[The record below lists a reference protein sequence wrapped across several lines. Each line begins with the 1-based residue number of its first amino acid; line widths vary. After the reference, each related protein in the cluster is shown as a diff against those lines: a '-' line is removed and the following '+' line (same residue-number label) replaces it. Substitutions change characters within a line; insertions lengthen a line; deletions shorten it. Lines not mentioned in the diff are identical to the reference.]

1 MLYKREMGRQ
11 ALAFAPLIL
20 MFGFMLA
27 AGCAGTKNTT
37 YFKDIPDS
45 LRNKDITIALSDF
58 AAPKIQSNDLLYIS
72 IQTLDPKA
80 NSITG
85 NTSGASFST
94 QVSSSISPSTTN
106 APGYLVDGNGNI
118 ELPLVGTVHL
128 LGLTTTEAKE
138 VIRKKAAIYYKD
150 PVVNVRFANFNITV
164 LGEVNR
170 PAQYTIPSE
179 RVSILDAIGMAGDL
193 TIYGRRENVLLIRE
207 ENGVKKPVRFNLNSS
222 DIMSSPYFYL
232 KQNDVIYVEPNKS
245 RVASSDAVRDRNT
258 GYIISIATSLISI
271 SIILLTRL

>member
-1 MLYKREMGRQ
+1 
-11 ALAFAPLIL
+11 
-20 MFGFMLA
+20 MLA